1 MSLSESPA
9 PGQEPRAA
17 HSVRDLVAHLDELT
31 AQGRVDE
38 FAEDDLRALVGCAA
52 RAHAAASEAAGYE
65 LPVADARM
73 ATTEAV
79 VLACALLRA
88 QELTPFDLAL
98 WFSRSGGQSR

>member
-17 HSVRDLVAHLDELT
+17 VRDVIAHLDDLT

-38 FAEDDLRALVGCAA
+38 LAEDDLRALVGCAA
-52 RAHAAASEAAGYE
+52 RVHAAASEAAGYE